1 MSEYNDT
8 NPRSPRDKP
17 CYFCENT
24 EFTWGQ
30 AITGGTL
37 DKDKKYI
44 FFHQALPLR
53 TVIFPYMRGAVMFVV
68 ISFYLQLT
76 VRINAGR
83 LADGLEG

>member
-44 FFHQALPLR
+44 FFRPSGTAFEDGDIPLYAR
-53 TVIFPYMRGAVMFVV
+53 RCDVCSNIILFAVD
-68 ISFYLQLT
+68 S
-76 VRINAGR
+76 
-83 LADGLEG
+83 